1 MSITVTSEDQWLR
14 ELIVHQMACDP
25 TFDASLVGVSARYGI
40 VTLSGYVDTYAAKLA
55 AERAARRV
63 CGVRAVA
70 NDLEVK
76 LALGRI
82 DPDIAKEAIEA
93 LTNRIDLPLGITVTV
108 RNGIITLGGIV
119 ESMHQRMAAE
129 NAVSFLCGVK
139 GVFNH
144 IMLRPAVEPKDVQ
157 RRIMHALHGHPGF
170 DRHRIHVE
178 TTGGTVFLS
187 GNVQSW
193 AEKDEAQRAA
203 WLVPGVTTVD
213 NRITVVQ

>member
-1 MSITVTSEDQWLR
+1 MSITLTSEDQWLR
-14 ELIVHQMACDP
+14 ELIMHQMACDP
-25 TFDASLVGVSARYGI
+25 TFDASLVGVSARDGI
-40 VTLSGYVDTYAAKLA
+40 VTLSGYVETYASKLA

-63 CGVRAVA
+63 CGVKAVA
-70 NDLEVK
+70 NDVEVRV
-76 LALGRI
+76 ALGRI

-108 RNGIITLGGIV
+108 RNGIITLGNRGV
-119 ESMHQRMAAE
+119 DHQRMAAE
-129 NAVSFLCGVK
+129 NAVSFLHGVK

-144 IMLRPAVEPKDVQ
+144 IMLRPAVEPKDVE
-157 RRIMHALHGHPGF
+157 RRIMHALHGHPDF

-178 TTGGTVFLS
+178 TAGGTVFLS

-193 AEKDEAQRAA
+193 LEKEEAQRAA
-203 WLVPGVTTVD
+203 WQVPGVTTVD